1 MPSAQPRPEHCREAD
16 YQEGNTCHLRRRL
29 AGSAPLSA
37 CAGGLGNHPGLAGDL
52 DGAGVTH
59 VLVVGSS
66 TVSAMETST
75 TVGTDAIV
83 VVVSSVA
90 SLAVVTVA
98 MAVAVAAV
106 TVAVT
111 VASQLVNRPRHHSPL
126 QH

>member
-1 MPSAQPRPEHCREAD
+1 M
-16 YQEGNTCHLRRRL
+16 
-29 AGSAPLSA
+29 
-37 CAGGLGNHPGLAGDL
+37 
-52 DGAGVTH
+52 
-59 VLVVGSS
+59 
-66 TVSAMETST
+66 
-75 TVGTDAIV
+75 GTDAIV